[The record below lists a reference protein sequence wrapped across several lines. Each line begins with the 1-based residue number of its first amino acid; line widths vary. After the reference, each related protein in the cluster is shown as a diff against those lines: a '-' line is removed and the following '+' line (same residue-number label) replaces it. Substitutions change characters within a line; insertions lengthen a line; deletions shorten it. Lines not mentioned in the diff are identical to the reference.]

1 MELPVNAKRFAIAVI
16 VAGAFALAM
25 ALRGWAGPDWTL
37 ALYVTL
43 AVASSAIKI
52 RLGGVAAYFTPNFLF
67 LLAGVA
73 YFTLPET
80 VIACFAAGLG
90 MSFLNCRKKP
100 VPIQVAFNAANLV
113 LSGCV
118 AYLAAHGLFG
128 GGISEYRPAWFAM
141 VTTTYFVTNTFLVA
155 GILSLTTT
163 ETFRSI
169 NARYY
174 VTSFPYYLVG
184 ATAVGLLPLG
194 GAAASIESWLLLPPL
209 VYLVFF
215 FNGLGTGK
223 AAGSI
228 TAVERTRTAHNGSS
242 VFAAIITGL
251 GAMLFV
257 LAVIHW
263 ESRDQAR
270 FAVFSAVGIAA
281 SFPRVSLPGIRGT
294 ISAGIVMVLA
304 AVADLSLSE
313 AILMAALVS
322 IPSAFAKARNRRIH
336 PFFAISAMMIASALA
351 AVISRWPLAP
361 LTQRSL
367 AVELLVAALLLG
379 CVHSALIAT
388 AMSMSEGRAA
398 GAIAER
404 FYFWGLPY
412 YLAGAAAA
420 GLIVVTW
427 RSAGWAPALLL
438 VPVLG
443 LTAVSYQ
450 LHVRNASTEL
460 AKA

>member
-1 MELPVNAKRFAIAVI
+1 MQLPVNAKRFVIAVI
-16 VAGAFALAM
+16 TAGVFAFAM
-25 ALRGWAGPDWTL
+25 ALRGLTAPDWTFAVYL
-37 ALYVTL
+37 AL

-52 RLGGVAAYFTPNFLF
+52 RLGGVAGYFTPNFLF
-67 LLAGVA
+67 LLAGVV

-80 VIACFAAGLG
+80 VIACLAAGLG

-113 LSGCV
+113 VSGCL
-118 AYLAAHGLFG
+118 AYLAAHDLFG

-141 VTTTYFVTNTFLVA
+141 VTSTYFVTNTFLVA
-155 GILSLTTT
+155 GVLSLTTA

-209 VYLVFF
+209 VYLLLF
-215 FNGLGTGK
+215 FNGLETGK

-228 TAVERTRTAHNGSS
+228 AAVERTGAVNNGGSI
-242 VFAAIITGL
+242 FAAIITAL
-251 GAMLFV
+251 GSLLFV

-270 FAVFSAVGIAA
+270 FAVFSAVGVAA
-281 SFPRVSLPGIRGT
+281 SFPRISLPGIRGT
-294 ISAGIVMVLA
+294 ISPGIVMVLA
-304 AVADLSLSE
+304 AATDLSLSE
-313 AILMAALVS
+313 AIVMAALVS
-322 IPSAFAKARNRRIH
+322 IPSAFAKARNRKIH
-336 PFFAISAMMIASALA
+336 PFFTISAMIIASTLA
-351 AVISRWPLAP
+351 AVISRWPLAA
-361 LTQRSL
+361 LTQQSLPVAL
-367 AVELLVAALLLG
+367 AVSAFLLA
-379 CVHSALIAT
+379 CVHSALIAI
-388 AMSMSEGRAA
+388 AMCKTEGRAVSAVA
-398 GAIAER
+398 GR

-412 YLAGAAAA
+412 YLLGAAAA
-420 GLIVVTW
+420 GLIVATW
-427 RSAGWAPALLL
+427 RSAGWAPALLI

-450 LHVRNASTEL
+450 LHVRNASSGL
-460 AKA
+460 ARA